1 MHNSFLLLL
10 MHTSTFLEYPLP
22 WGYSKRAAMS
32 DDALE
37 AAVLDTSEAAVP
49 QDALVALV
57 NRLLEVGDNGEEDEE
72 DEEGSDNGSAEEDS
86 LLIDAARSGR
96 TSEVTALLAEGDA
109 VDQTNRDGSTPLILA
124 SEFGCTETV
133 SVLCSAGAAVDL
145 ANNGGD
151 TALILACE
159 EGHTETAS
167 VLVSAGATVDKS
179 DNIGRTPLFLA
190 IDNGHLAIAQL
201 LISRG
206 ASRTISVL
214 GQERTAVGRATR
226 GGHADLAA
234 WLTISEHWTTPLHHL
249 STMDAAC
256 ARAHLRDVGANLH
269 AAAVKGGP
277 TPLSLA
283 REIMLA
289 AGDAATRDDGSA
301 AALVLQAARPW
312 SRDTHALFPAAARA
326 RATELL
332 IAGHRLS
339 REPRFAPGA
348 MALFDVWVGC
358 VMPHA
363 VRREEE

>member
-1 MHNSFLLLL
+1 MH
-10 MHTSTFLEYPLP
+10 PP
-22 WGYSKRAAMS
+22 MS
-32 DDALE
+32 DHVLE
-37 AAVLDTSEAAVP
+37 APVPDTSEEAVP

-57 NRLLEVGDNGEEDEE
+57 NRLLEEGDNGEEDEE
-72 DEEGSDNGSAEEDS
+72 DEEGSDNGAAEEDS
-86 LLIDAARSGR
+86 PLIDAAQSGR

-124 SEFGCTETV
+124 SQEGHTETV

-145 ANNGGD
+145 ANYGGD

-190 IDNGHLAIAQL
+190 IDNDHLAIAQL

-226 GGHADLAA
+226 GGHTDLAA

-256 ARAHLRDVGANLH
+256 ARAHLRDGADIH

-312 SRDTHALFPAAARA
+312 SRETHALFPAAARA
-326 RATELL
+326 RAAELL
-332 IAGHRLS
+332 ITGHRLS

-348 MALFDVWVGC
+348 VALFDVWVGC
-358 VMPHA
+358 VMAHA